1 MYFASCLMTIL
12 SLLGV
17 ASFNFVLQNFDLEP
31 DVSTA
36 LKWLTLTSAGSLV
49 FAVQL
54 GVQTLPTLLS
64 GELYPPCHTR
74 QYNSSGFKSWA
85 KTETPEAVFLVM
97 YDPSMNKL

>member
-12 SLLGV
+12 SLVGV

-31 DVSTA
+31 DISTA

-64 GELYPPCHTR
+64 GELDP
-74 QYNSSGFKSWA
+74 
-85 KTETPEAVFLVM
+85 LVLLANIIRL
-97 YDPSMNKL
+97 DLKVGQRLKLQRPYF